1 MKEEIINYLSKMHDA
16 QTLIQ
21 INDALNLH
29 SAIELKDL
37 QKTLDAL
44 IEENKV
50 YKTKKEKYLLLEN
63 CEYLKCG
70 KLSINK
76 AGNGFLLLDGDDL
89 YIDYK
94 NLNDAVNGDE
104 VLAELIKYKGKTEGR
119 VIKILKRNT
128 KNIIG
133 EYSIR
138 KNKPILILDDEKCK
152 LLIDL
157 DPNTTKDCVL
167 GTKVLVNLEKE
178 LAPNHYIG
186 KVVKIIGHKDDPGV
200 DIKTIAYKYGI
211 FEEFS
216 KESDKQTEELP
227 IMVEEKEL
235 AGRKDL
241 TNEVIFTIDGDDT
254 KDIDDAVSISAEN
267 NLYTLGVHIADVSHY
282 VTKDSPLDKDAFT
295 RGTSSYLAYSVIPM
309 LPHKLSN
316 GICSLNEGVVRLTIS
331 CVMQIN
337 AKGDVVNY
345 DIFPS
350 YIKSCKKM
358 TYKKVNDILM
368 RDTYDE
374 EYAPY
379 VSRLKL
385 MNELAHIL
393 RKNKER
399 RGYIDFSIE
408 EPKIICDKMANVLT

>member
-1 MKEEIINYLSKMHDA
+1 MKEGIINYLSKMHDA

-37 QKTLDAL
+37 QKALDAL

-104 VLAELIKYKGKTEGR
+104 VLTELIKYKGKTEGR

-216 KESDKQTEELP
+216 KESEKQTEELP

-337 AKGDVVNY
+337 AKGEVVNY

-350 YIKSCKKM
+350 YIKSCKKI
-358 TYKKVNDILM
+358 T
-368 RDTYDE
+368 
-374 EYAPY
+374 
-379 VSRLKL
+379 
-385 MNELAHIL
+385 
-393 RKNKER
+393 
-399 RGYIDFSIE
+399 
-408 EPKIICDKMANVLT
+408 